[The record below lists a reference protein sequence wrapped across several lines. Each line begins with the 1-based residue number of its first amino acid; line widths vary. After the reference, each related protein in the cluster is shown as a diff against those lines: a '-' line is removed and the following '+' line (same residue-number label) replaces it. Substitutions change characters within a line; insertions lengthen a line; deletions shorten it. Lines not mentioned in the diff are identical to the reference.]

1 MAWYYALNNEQ
12 KGPVEQVEFD
22 ALVQQGVVNTT
33 TLVWRDGMA
42 GWQPYGQ
49 IINPVSAGVATDAAA
64 TVAGGIVCGECGR
77 AFAVD
82 QVIKIGNRYICAEC
96 KPVVVQKMRE
106 GVVSDTEYE
115 RIRKE
120 HIKHEAS
127 VKSVGFLYF
136 LGAGFLALMGV
147 IALLATTG
155 TSANRPE
162 FGMTMGVMFIAVA
175 GVQVWAGFGLRQLKS
190 WARIPAGVLS
200 GLGLL
205 AFPLGTLINGYI
217 LYLLFCKKG
226 TMVFSEQYQQVIA
239 ETPHIKYR
247 TSIVVWVLVGLLVV
261 LLAIIMFAVITA
273 GRR

>member
-22 ALVQQGVVNTT
+22 ALLQQGTINNS
-33 TLVWRDGMA
+33 TLVWREGMA
-42 GWQPYGQ
+42 TWLPYGQ
-49 IINPVSAGVATDAAA
+49 TVNPVSAGEATNAPSAI
-64 TVAGGIVCGECGR
+64 AGSIICGECGR
-77 AFAVD
+77 AFAAD
-82 QVIKIGNRYICAEC
+82 QVIKIGNRYICAAC
-96 KPVVVQKMRE
+96 KPTVVQKMRE

-127 VKSVGFLYF
+127 VKSVGLLYF
-136 LGAGFLALMGV
+136 LGAAVLALVGGV
-147 IALLATTG
+147 GLFAPLGA
-155 TSANRPE
+155 SNRGE
-162 FGMTMGVMFIAVA
+162 LSMTAVGMMFIAVA

-190 WARIPAGVLS
+190 WARIPAGILS

-247 TSIVVWVLVGLLVV
+247 TSIVVWVLLGLLVV